1 MSSISDERGFLPA
14 ADPLPSFPVD
24 SPLAVLDEIG
34 RDLPSL
40 LQDGG
45 FRERLRQQAIPAWS
59 EPEDPGQRLPQLR
72 LYYVRVGFLASAF
85 INQVG
90 QPVANVLPR

>member
-1 MSSISDERGFLPA
+1 MQQSFTEHGFLPDR
-14 ADPLPSFPVD
+14 DPLRLFPHD

-40 LQDGG
+40 LHDSG
-45 FRERLRQQAIPAWS
+45 FRERVRRLTIPPWS
-59 EPEDPGQRLPQLR
+59 SPDDLEQRLPQLR
-72 LYYVRVGFLASAF
+72 LYYVRLGFLASAY

-90 QPVANVLPR
+90 QPPANVLPQ